1 MTSSVVE
8 RYFSILNNTYSVH
21 NIISIFTARMLKYN
35 QEIRFNKFEKSSL
48 KIRIMV
54 VTISLRI
61 DINISDIE
69 RIFN

>member
-1 MTSSVVE
+1 M
-8 RYFSILNNTYSVH
+8 
-21 NIISIFTARMLKYN
+21 ISTFTARVSKYD

-54 VTISLRI
+54 ATTSLKI

-69 RIFN
+69 RILN